1 MVVIHSE
8 MVYPWF
14 SLIVTFAFPFREA
27 LYLDMTDRCKTAVL
41 SFNKF
46 AFTLVIRFL
55 LDAIDANLL
64 DHL

>member
-8 MVYPWF
+8 MVSPWF
-14 SLIVTFAFPFREA
+14 CLIVTFAFLFREA
-27 LYLDMTDRCKTAVL
+27 LYLDMTDRCKEAVL

-46 AFTLVIRFL
+46 AYILVIKFL